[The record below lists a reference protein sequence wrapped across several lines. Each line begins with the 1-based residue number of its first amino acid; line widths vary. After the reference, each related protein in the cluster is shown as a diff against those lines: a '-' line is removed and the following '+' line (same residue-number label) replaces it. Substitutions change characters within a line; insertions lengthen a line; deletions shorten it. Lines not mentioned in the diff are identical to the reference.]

1 MGIIMFLLRSFTEG
15 ISNVWRNKFLVGLM
29 YLFKLGSSLVLLF
42 PLYVMFSASFGRN
55 VKALNLL
62 TSFDFSLVID
72 FVYCWRKTLAIYLAM
87 FVLVC
92 VIVIFAFIFL
102 SGGFW
107 RILRDGV
114 KKRDGSPVME
124 RFFGY
129 CGKYFWGMFKIAIL
143 LSVFYFFAFLV
154 FLFCSAILDAVA
166 GKVSLWELTS
176 ARMLA
181 QFLIGVVL
189 FFFVNM
195 VGDYL
200 RISVIE
206 NPGKRFFPVV
216 GRALKFVLTNA
227 GRTLSLYYSLSL
239 VSAAA
244 IFTYLKLTEAMSAM
258 PPTGILILITF
269 LIQQGLIIFSS
280 FYRLVYY
287 SSQLVLFDSLS
298 RAKAYAT
305 YTTFAARR

>member
-1 MGIIMFLLRSFTEG
+1 MGVIMFLLRSFTEG
-15 ISNVWRNKFLVGLM
+15 ISNVWANRFLIGLM

-55 VKALNLL
+55 VKASNLL
-62 TSFDFSLVID
+62 SGFDLSLVID
-72 FVYCWRKTLAIYLAM
+72 FVYCWRKTLPIYLATL
-87 FVLVC
+87 VLVC
-92 VIVIFAFIFL
+92 VIVVLAFIFL

-107 RILRDGV
+107 GILRDGA
-114 KKRDGSPVME
+114 KKREESPVME

-143 LSVFYFFAFLV
+143 LSVFYFFAFFI
-154 FLFCSAILDAVA
+154 FLFCSVILDAVA

-176 ARMLA
+176 ARMLG
-181 QFLIGVVL
+181 QFLIGLLL

-200 RISVIE
+200 RISLIE
-206 NPGKRFFPVV
+206 NPAKRFFRIV
-216 GRALKFVLTNA
+216 GRAIKFVLTNA
-227 GRTLSLYYSLSL
+227 TRTLSLYYSLSL

-244 IFTYLKLTEAMSAM
+244 IFIYLELTEAMSAM

-269 LIQQGLIIFSS
+269 LIQQGLVIFSS

-298 RAKAYAT
+298 RAEAYAT
-305 YTTFAARR
+305 